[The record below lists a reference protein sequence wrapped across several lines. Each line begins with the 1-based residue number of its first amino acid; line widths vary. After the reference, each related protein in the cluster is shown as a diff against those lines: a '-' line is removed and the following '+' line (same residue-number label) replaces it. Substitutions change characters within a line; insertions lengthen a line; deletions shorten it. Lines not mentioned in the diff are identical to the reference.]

1 MCSERLAKIDMD
13 SILESGYVEE
23 LISDHPYSPF
33 LVMQTTQRPDLVAA
47 SLIEGKVA
55 LLIDGS
61 PIALVMPVTFW
72 YAFQTVEDYYM
83 NFIFATILRWLRF
96 LFGLEVSVAGIRG
109 QRDDGNRQWRAP
121 PASYLGHS
129 VEYTML
135 ASFLYQPRK
144 GARYAYWGVIAATF
158 FVLIAMLMA
167 TVTMGTNLAQD
178 YDLFYRSGCDGFC
191 VFSAKRIGSNGQLF
205 A

>member
-1 MCSERLAKIDMD
+1 MCSERLAKIGMD

-61 PIALVMPVTFW
+61 PIALAMPVTFW
-72 YAFQTVEDYYM
+72 YAF
-83 NFIFATILRWLRF
+83 
-96 LFGLEVSVAGIRG
+96 
-109 QRDDGNRQWRAP
+109 
-121 PASYLGHS
+121 
-129 VEYTML
+129 
-135 ASFLYQPRK
+135 
-144 GARYAYWGVIAATF
+144 
-158 FVLIAMLMA
+158 IAMLMA
-167 TVTMGTNLAQD
+167 TVTMGTNLAQN

-191 VFSAKRIGSNGQLF
+191 VFSAKRIGGNGQLF